1 MSNRGSP
8 SEAPAFIFMPYE
20 NRFQRTSRKNS
31 AREITAAIKSGI
43 GEIWENGNGVSR
55 YSGRCV
61 RDMVRP

>member
-8 SEAPAFIFMPYE
+8 SEAPAFIFSLMKTDFSEQVEKLTQGDY
-20 NRFQRTSRKNS
+20 SRH
-31 AREITAAIKSGI
+31 KSGI